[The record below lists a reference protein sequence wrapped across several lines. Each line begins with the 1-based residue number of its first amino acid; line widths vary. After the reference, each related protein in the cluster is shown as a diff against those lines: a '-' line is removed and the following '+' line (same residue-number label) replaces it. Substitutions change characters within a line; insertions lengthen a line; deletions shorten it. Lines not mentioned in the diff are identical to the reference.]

1 MTPPTE
7 QDLPGAA
14 ADDAAR
20 QPRWRRFLR
29 WLIAILIAVAGLGY
43 SSWVLEFILP
53 IDSNPTNTFLSQLA
67 EKGAPFRWVFTTGD
81 TVSGALLIVA
91 GIGGL
96 LLFSRRL
103 YSTLGWIA
111 LICFGAATIS
121 DAQAPLQPEDP
132 DGPKRYVDTGLFPQL
147 HQLHALTSTLA
158 VFSIYIAMVAFSVA
172 AFKYHRWPI
181 LRHTGLWI
189 LIVGSAVTAWM
200 LIADNLP
207 GNYGLGIAQR
217 IQVGA
222 MSLWLVALAVQIVVA
237 ERDSGPSTKHRRS
250 PGRIASASAA
260 SGS

>member
-1 MTPPTE
+1 MPTE
-7 QDLPGAA
+7 QKLAETVPT
-14 ADDAAR
+14 AR
-20 QPRWRRFLR
+20 VLQPRWRRALR
-29 WLIAILIAVAGLGY
+29 WFIAILIAVAGLGY

-67 EKGAPFRWVFTTGD
+67 EKGAPFRWVFSTGD
-81 TVSGALLIVA
+81 TISGSLLVVA
-91 GIGGL
+91 GLAGL

-103 YSTLGWIA
+103 YSTIGWVA
-111 LICFGAATIS
+111 LTCFGAATIA
-121 DAQAPLQPEDP
+121 DAQWPIVPEDP
-132 DGPKRYVDTGLFPQL
+132 NARKRYVDTGLFPQL
-147 HQLHALTSTLA
+147 HQIHALTSTLA
-158 VFSIYIAMVAFSVA
+158 VFSIYIAMIAFTVA
-172 AFKYHRWPI
+172 AFKYRRWPI

-237 ERDSGPSTKHRRS
+237 ERDSGPPAKYRRT
-250 PGRIASASAA
+250 AA
-260 SGS
+260 SSGD

>member
-1 MTPPTE
+1 MTPTE
-7 QDLPGAA
+7 QKLAEAVPST
-14 ADDAAR
+14 AAR
-20 QPRWRRFLR
+20 QPRWRRALR

-67 EKGAPFRWVFTTGD
+67 EKGAPFRWVFSTGD
-81 TVSGALLIVA
+81 TVSGSLLVAA

-103 YSTLGWIA
+103 YSNIGWVA
-111 LICFGAATIS
+111 LTCFGASTIA
-121 DAQAPLQPEDP
+121 DAQWPIEPEDP

-147 HQLHALTSTLA
+147 HQIHALTSTLA
-158 VFSIYIAMVAFSVA
+158 VFSIYIAMFAFTVA
-172 AFKYHRWPI
+172 AFKYRRWPI

-237 ERDSGPSTKHRRS
+237 ERDSGVPNH
-250 PGRIASASAA
+250 
-260 SGS
+260 